1 MGYYYLALV
10 FAISFVSNATPFF
23 GAPYT
28 VIASTILLKIGFSPS
43 NFALI
48 VFASGLGAALAK
60 SVMYGIGYGVGSNLK
75 NNKNVVFFHRLI
87 KGRSFYVALFIAAVI
102 PFFPFDDFIFLIG
115 GAGNAP
121 LLKMVEVTV
130 VSKLIKSSVEIGI
143 EAAGIIQIGKLTGI
157 SPVTLGVVSSIVF
170 GVLGVLLF
178 KIDWEKLY
186 AKVER
191 YFRQHSSSTP

>member
-1 MGYYYLALV
+1 MIGYYYLALV

-143 EAAGIIQIGKLTGI
+143 EAA
-157 SPVTLGVVSSIVF
+157 V
-170 GVLGVLLF
+170 
-178 KIDWEKLY
+178 
-186 AKVER
+186 
-191 YFRQHSSSTP
+191 